1 MVLPWDRSPQPG
13 RASGVSACG
22 PAARPAGSRLGR
34 TEHVA
39 VQAEEVVRSHLACSF
54 ATSPSTSR
62 STSRSCGPTPTR
74 ANPAQRSS
82 RDQPGV
88 TLAWPATIRWGSRRS
103 GMSGLLFGGGIA
115 DVPFSPMAAKGR
127 PFAPATHPAGRRIR
141 SDEHICIGDDVEQHT
156 DHTDHEGGLRELA
169 AFRRVDSG
177 PAEQGTAGRES
188 GR

>member
-1 MVLPWDRSPQPG
+1 M
-13 RASGVSACG
+13 
-22 PAARPAGSRLGR
+22 
-34 TEHVA
+34 
-39 VQAEEVVRSHLACSF
+39 
-54 ATSPSTSR
+54 
-62 STSRSCGPTPTR
+62 
-74 ANPAQRSS
+74 
-82 RDQPGV
+82 
-88 TLAWPATIRWGSRRS
+88 TLTWPATIRWGSRRS

-115 DVPFSPMAAKGR
+115 DVRVAEWRRKD
-127 PFAPATHPAGRRIR
+127 APSRQRRILAVVGSV